1 MISLSAH
8 KYSLPCALAIATLCT
23 VFFLVGV
30 VSAQEAV
37 PSVEED
43 AAAIAPA
50 GVTPGNPLYA
60 ADRFF
65 ERMGLFFA
73 FGKKAR
79 AERLTVI
86 AEERLSEAREIAD
99 TDEEG
104 AQILVGE
111 YETAFENASV
121 EAELSGDEDAQTRFA
136 EQAARHSSVLDT
148 VIERVPEKARENI
161 RAARDRFVENH
172 IALMRVIAEK
182 NPERAAE
189 LFSDIAERRAVA
201 AERQA
206 ERKEDTTERR
216 IEREQEVAE
225 RLKEYD
231 KYAAFGEEVS
241 LIARKIKAGE
251 ATDEVLERATE
262 RHREVLER
270 VRENVPEA
278 AREGLENALLRAREM
293 REIRTEVLSPVEID
307 EKIIERQKNALER
320 RELIKDVVRNRER
333 EPLMPFSRPETEEVI
348 EGEEDF
354 ENGSPPLNVEE
365 GEDGSALR
373 FPAKKQP
380 SPVPTNVCQKDLI
393 EAAKA
398 SAGKQ
403 CTMIVKIM
411 TCPRTPFLTTTATNG
426 CIISEL
432 TARGWGGPRRTAPVN
447 VY

>member
-8 KYSLPCALAIATLCT
+8 KYSLTCALAIATLCT

-251 ATDEVLERATE
+251 ATDE
-262 RHREVLER
+262 
-270 VRENVPEA
+270 
-278 AREGLENALLRAREM
+278 
-293 REIRTEVLSPVEID
+293 
-307 EKIIERQKNALER
+307 IIERQKNALER

-398 SAGKQ
+398 RSEEQ
-403 CTMIVKIM
+403 CTIIVKIM